1 MAIIYFCNIFSASLS
16 FPVSDFIVKHKTEEQ
31 QKPFLGYYKDFDKTT
46 YEYRK
51 DYEGYLFEIDFWLED
66 KTISKNQFRDM
77 GYITMQE
84 LQAINKKC
92 KELGW
97 LDE

>member
-1 MAIIYFCNIFSASLS
+1 MNKYDDTDYQIEREESIEYEE
-16 FPVSDFIVKHKTEEQ
+16 KTADEMFET
-31 QKPFLGYYKDFDKTT
+31 LGYYKDFDETT
-46 YEYRK
+46 HEYRK

>member
-1 MAIIYFCNIFSASLS
+1 MQNKY
-16 FPVSDFIVKHKTEEQ
+16 DDTEEMIINQ
-31 QKPFLGYYKDFDKTT
+31 DSIEYEEKTADEMFTTRGFYKVSKVGIEEYIDKDDNYIQFDLTIERFT
-46 YEYRK
+46 CNC
-51 DYEGYLFEIDFWLED
+51 YLSI
-66 KTISKNQFRDM
+66 K
-77 GYITMQE
+77 E